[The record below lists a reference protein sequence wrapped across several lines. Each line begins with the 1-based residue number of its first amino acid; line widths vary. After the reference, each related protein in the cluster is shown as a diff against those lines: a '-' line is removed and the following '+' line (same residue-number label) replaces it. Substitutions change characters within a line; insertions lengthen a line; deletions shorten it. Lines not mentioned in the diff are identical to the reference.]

1 MTYTQPNVP
10 PVHPALQQ
18 SPIMFG
24 QVPETQYDLHFSL
37 FGIPVRI
44 HPAFF
49 LVGVIFGWSPAAAQ
63 FLRTTPLILALVFV
77 AVLFVSILI
86 HELGHALTAWYFGWP
101 PRIVLYHFG
110 GLAIYSP
117 SWGFTRTKSVLI
129 SLAGPGAGFV
139 LYGVV
144 RAVDYFIQQKYGNTY
159 YRQHPLVDDFIVQ
172 MRYVNLW
179 WGLVN
184 LLPVF
189 PLDGGHVAEEILKGR
204 NPHRGME
211 WTLKLGVVAGAVTAG
226 VFAYLAH
233 QRGGGYYPAIL
244 FGILAANNFQM
255 LEAYKGRGGGY
266 W

>member
-1 MTYTQPNVP
+1 
-10 PVHPALQQ
+10 
-18 SPIMFG
+18 MFG
-24 QVPETQYDLHFSL
+24 SVPETQYDLHFAI

-49 LVGVIFGWSPAAAQ
+49 LVGVIFGWSPEMANA
-63 FLRTTPLILALVFV
+63 FRTSPLTLALIFV
-77 AVLFVSILI
+77 GVLFTSILI

-110 GLAIYSP
+110 GLAIFSP
-117 SWGFTRTKSVLI
+117 SWGFTRGKSILV

-144 RAVDYFIQQKYGNTY
+144 RGARYLIEQRYGIVFFRDHLLLFDFFIQ
-159 YRQHPLVDDFIVQ
+159 
-172 MRYVNLW
+172 MEYVNLY

-189 PLDGGHVAEEILKGR
+189 PLDGGRVAEEILKGR

-211 WTLKLGVVAGAVTAG
+211 WTLKLGVAAGAIAAG
-226 VFAYLAH
+226 VFAYLANQH
-233 QRGGGYYPAIL
+233 GRSYYPAIL
-244 FGILAANNFQM
+244 FAVLAANNYQM
-255 LEAYKGRGGGY
+255 LQAYMGRGGRGG